1 MVSRNWILD
10 EVPRKKTAHARRNAR
25 GPKLRIPR
33 ESDARKRETINI
45 RGQRRA
51 SIFRIPALFLRSG
64 AYVCVRA
71 CCYIHTYSPIY
82 RGGNLEISRS
92 PRVVSCAY
100 RDACVVRSL
109 LLPPRTPRFTILF
122 FSLFFLFLPS
132 TPLSVA
138 LCNELRL
145 RAKKTTLVPRGHWP
159 GPEEAR
165 SAIGPSTRRRWT
177 KLNRAEPSRAE
188 PIHQTGLI
196 YIRSCSPSI
205 LCIVDLDGALTAV
218 PFP

>member
-64 AYVCVRA
+64 VYVCVRA

-100 RDACVVRSL
+100 RDAWCA
-109 LLPPRTPRFTILF
+109 LF
-122 FSLFFLFLPS
+122 FSRPGLLGSPYSFFSPLFFYF
-132 TPLSVA
+132 
-138 LCNELRL
+138 CLRH
-145 RAKKTTLVPRGHWP
+145 RF
-159 GPEEAR
+159 R
-165 SAIGPSTRRRWT
+165 SRCATNFDYVRRKQPWSHAAIGRAQRKRDRRLARRREDDGRSWT
-177 KLNRAEPSRAE
+177 EPSRAE
-188 PIHQTGLI
+188 LSRYTRPG
-196 YIRSCSPSI
+196 
-205 LCIVDLDGALTAV
+205 
-218 PFP
+218 